1 MKKFKVAISL
11 LLLIFLMPALAFS
24 SSTAIDNG
32 ASWLSTVQNLD
43 GSWGNNADN
52 AALDT
57 ATVINTL
64 RHIDNNSPA
73 YWAGSNWIN
82 TQAPLITDFLSR
94 KIITLHMTDI
104 DVTADVAALVS
115 SKRTDGGWGGD
126 ADATSMVN
134 DTALALQALKAVNYS
149 DTNVISSA
157 LGYLISTQNP
167 DGGWGFYQGDDS
179 NVYMTALALQT
190 LSQFKSAFD
199 LQASII
205 SAATYLLTKQNP
217 DGGFGSSLSTVYET
231 ALAVMALIDSGQG
244 SALPLQNEL
253 NYLSAT
259 QQANGSWNDD
269 PYSTALALRAL
280 ASVKPNLSFSSAD
293 ITFSNPTPKTGDTIT
308 LTANIK
314 NTGSAKAD
322 NVAIQFYDG
331 NPASGGILIGETP
344 ITSIPAYGSSSAS
357 ITWTIPSAAAR
368 TIFISIDP
376 LNTIDEL
383 DETDNIAS
391 KNLTSAT
398 LPDLS
403 ITSADITFS
412 SMMPMP
418 GDPVTITATIRN
430 LGQTAAG
437 SVTVDIY
444 DGDPASG
451 GIALISSVI
460 PSIAGGGSLALNFTT
475 SFTVGSHAV
484 YILADRLNVIS
495 EGNEANN
502 TALKTISVEEPVVSD
517 LSVSNADITHM
528 PIHPKE
534 DDVVT
539 ISAVIH
545 NIGEA
550 TADSVLVRF
559 YLGAPTAGGAQ
570 IGSDSIIS
578 SLAAREVA
586 TLTTTWATTGHAG
599 DNTIYVSIDPSNILT
614 EATKLNNEAS
624 HTIKVAA
631 RTGAD
636 LVIAAPD
643 LNIAPLNPTEGNTVT
658 ITANVRNSG
667 TGDAANVLVEFS
679 LGDPNEGGTLIIGSQ
694 TIPFIAQGSSA
705 FSQIS
710 WSTAGFAGT
719 YEIYANADPVNAIPE
734 LNEQN
739 NMTQMA
745 LVVAEI
751 QGPDLT
757 INSLG
762 TANMVTDTQTLLIA
776 GTIDVTLQNKGNQA
790 AGIPLELTA
799 FEDTDGNGTLDP
811 GTDNILGRFTYT
823 NNLAAGAAETVAF
836 PVSGNVLFRD
846 NLINVMVDSGNAILE
861 MDETN
866 NLKNTGQQCEY
877 IPPVGQFNPIEKW
890 KWTGSAILPAY
901 KQVIQTPVVARIVDT
916 NGDGVIDDKDVPAVI
931 FISYYSNYL
940 ADGVLRA
947 IRGDNGQEIFTVT
960 NPTYRLGP
968 SSTLAVGD
976 IDNDGKLEIVAA
988 KNSSGII
995 AFKNDGTVKWT
1006 SIYGSF
1012 SGGLAIAD
1020 IDSDGN
1026 PEIITG
1032 ATVLNN
1038 NGTLKWQGTGGTG
1051 SVDGWA
1057 QLSIVADLNLDGQ
1070 PEIIAG
1076 NTVYRNDG
1084 AILFA
1089 VSARD
1094 GFAAVANFNDDPY
1107 PEIVLAT
1114 NIVPYGG
1121 GAVYLFDHTGKTIW
1135 GPVLMPIGGRAGA
1148 PTIADFDG
1156 DGKPEI
1162 GVAGAYRY
1170 MVIKSDGSIL
1180 WQSVIKDSSSHLTG
1194 SSVFDFDGDGKVE
1207 VVYND
1212 ENKLYIFRGSDGKV
1226 LFETPN
1232 SNGTMFE
1239 YPVIVD
1245 VDNDGHAE
1253 IVVSANGSL
1262 YNGPDHGIRVFEDA
1276 NNTWVN
1282 TRKIWNQHTYH
1293 ITNVNDDGTIPR
1305 YEQNNWEIYNNYRC
1319 NSLLPDQVLATA
1331 DITAS
1336 YITIEQTNY
1345 PTSVRVSARLGNGG
1359 AVSQIA
1365 GIDIAFYDGAPDQ
1378 GGVLLGSTKTARVLG
1393 VGDYEDVSITWTNPS
1408 AGNHTVY
1415 IVADNTN
1422 KFNECRENNNIT
1434 SASLNIGISQPQILY
1449 TPDLEIS
1456 PADITIIPPVIEG
1469 QSPVITAIVHNTGNL
1484 GASDAVIS
1492 FYDGD
1497 PQSGGLLIGSVT
1509 KSFVDAGATALAEVT
1524 WDTMG
1529 QSGRNYLHVVV
1540 DPQGLIPESN
1550 ENNNSALIP
1559 VDVTPPAKP
1568 DLAITGSD
1576 IAFSSLNPAEGRLL
1590 TLTAMIRNLGL
1601 QTANVGVVLYD
1612 GDPASGGS
1620 LIAMKTIYQ
1629 IIPFGGAVSMSF
1641 DIPTTGMAGNHK
1653 YYL

>member
-1 MKKFKVAISL
+1 
-11 LLLIFLMPALAFS
+11 
-24 SSTAIDNG
+24 
-32 ASWLSTVQNLD
+32 
-43 GSWGNNADN
+43 
-52 AALDT
+52 
-57 ATVINTL
+57 
-64 RHIDNNSPA
+64 
-73 YWAGSNWIN
+73 
-82 TQAPLITDFLSR
+82 
-94 KIITLHMTDI
+94 
-104 DVTADVAALVS
+104 
-115 SKRTDGGWGGD
+115 
-126 ADATSMVN
+126 
-134 DTALALQALKAVNYS
+134 
-149 DTNVISSA
+149 
-157 LGYLISTQNP
+157 
-167 DGGWGFYQGDDS
+167 
-179 NVYMTALALQT
+179 
-190 LSQFKSAFD
+190 
-199 LQASII
+199 
-205 SAATYLLTKQNP
+205 
-217 DGGFGSSLSTVYET
+217 
-231 ALAVMALIDSGQG
+231 
-244 SALPLQNEL
+244 
-253 NYLSAT
+253 
-259 QQANGSWNDD
+259 
-269 PYSTALALRAL
+269 
-280 ASVKPNLSFSSAD
+280 
-293 ITFSNPTPKTGDTIT
+293 
-308 LTANIK
+308 
-314 NTGSAKAD
+314 
-322 NVAIQFYDG
+322 
-331 NPASGGILIGETP
+331 
-344 ITSIPAYGSSSAS
+344 
-357 ITWTIPSAAAR
+357 
-368 TIFISIDP
+368 
-376 LNTIDEL
+376 
-383 DETDNIAS
+383 
-391 KNLTSAT
+391 
-398 LPDLS
+398 
-403 ITSADITFS
+403 
-412 SMMPMP
+412 
-418 GDPVTITATIRN
+418 
-430 LGQTAAG
+430 
-437 SVTVDIY
+437 
-444 DGDPASG
+444 
-451 GIALISSVI
+451 
-460 PSIAGGGSLALNFTT
+460 
-475 SFTVGSHAV
+475 
-484 YILADRLNVIS
+484 
-495 EGNEANN
+495 
-502 TALKTISVEEPVVSD
+502 
-517 LSVSNADITHM
+517 
-528 PIHPKE
+528 
-534 DDVVT
+534 
-539 ISAVIH
+539 
-545 NIGEA
+545 
-550 TADSVLVRF
+550 
-559 YLGAPTAGGAQ
+559 
-570 IGSDSIIS
+570 
-578 SLAAREVA
+578 
-586 TLTTTWATTGHAG
+586 
-599 DNTIYVSIDPSNILT
+599 
-614 EATKLNNEAS
+614 
-624 HTIKVAA
+624 
-631 RTGAD
+631 
-636 LVIAAPD
+636 
-643 LNIAPLNPTEGNTVT
+643 
-658 ITANVRNSG
+658 
-667 TGDAANVLVEFS
+667 
-679 LGDPNEGGTLIIGSQ
+679 
-694 TIPFIAQGSSA
+694 
-705 FSQIS
+705 
-710 WSTAGFAGT
+710 
-719 YEIYANADPVNAIPE
+719 
-734 LNEQN
+734 
-739 NMTQMA
+739 
-745 LVVAEI
+745 
-751 QGPDLT
+751 
-757 INSLG
+757 
-762 TANMVTDTQTLLIA
+762 
-776 GTIDVTLQNKGNQA
+776 
-790 AGIPLELTA
+790 
-799 FEDTDGNGTLDP
+799 
-811 GTDNILGRFTYT
+811 
-823 NNLAAGAAETVAF
+823 
-836 PVSGNVLFRD
+836 
-846 NLINVMVDSGNAILE
+846 
-861 MDETN
+861 
-866 NLKNTGQQCEY
+866 
-877 IPPVGQFNPIEKW
+877 
-890 KWTGSAILPAY
+890 
-901 KQVIQTPVVARIVDT
+901 
-916 NGDGVIDDKDVPAVI
+916 
-931 FISYYSNYL
+931 
-940 ADGVLRA
+940 
-947 IRGDNGQEIFTVT
+947 
-960 NPTYRLGP
+960 
-968 SSTLAVGD
+968 
-976 IDNDGKLEIVAA
+976 
-988 KNSSGII
+988 
-995 AFKNDGTVKWT
+995 
-1006 SIYGSF
+1006 
-1012 SGGLAIAD
+1012 
-1020 IDSDGN
+1020 
-1026 PEIITG
+1026 
-1032 ATVLNN
+1032 
-1038 NGTLKWQGTGGTG
+1038 
-1051 SVDGWA
+1051 
-1057 QLSIVADLNLDGQ
+1057 DLNLDGQ

-1653 YYL
+1653 YYLSLDPGHMIDEINEANNVAWNSVTIGASGLALSITTDKAVYTANENISITLNVTNQRDAGRTGTLEVKLLDSTGTVVSNATVSQALTLGPSETQTLSFLLNSGSILAGDYRVFSQFIEAGYAVSRIDTPITIIAGREISSGVTTDRIAYFPNQQAVITAAVTSLSANYIFENLKAAIAVSDQQLGSSLHTETQPIPILLPGQSTELKTYWNTSTNPSGAYPVTLEIRDASGVLVSSSTATITISSEIKPSKLLRGQVSVDKQSILQGEPVTFSYQVTNLGNMDISQADLSIKTVHVVNLSVYDTLTDQTALLMDASYANTRQLATGSYSAKDYLVILAASINGVEETLASTYFRVEGAPSAPSLNAPSHGSDVETITPILSINNATDPNDDSLTYEFEIYSDSGLSNLIASSGMIPEGTGTTSWHPLAGMGQGSLILQENGWYFWRARAYDSRLYGQWMTPAAFRVNVTNEPPTAPTLSAPAEGSSVDSWTPGLTVNNASDPDSPNLTYNFVLALDPDFVNIVEQQVGIFAGQGSTSWQVIVPLQENSWYYWRAQADDWLITGPWMTTAQFFVNTVNEAPTAPVIIEPLDNSEAASGDVVITVSNSIDSDPAVISYFFEVDSSLTFDSPERISSGSVPQGITTTSWMASGLKDNTYYYARV